1 MAFSPKRNVVCD
13 MVLIICG
20 YGGTG
25 RLEGFRCCHLGERFF
40 RGSSPRTFFGKS
52 RLACFYKRGSS
63 VTLRH
68 GFPRRVKT
76 EDNKIAAGIPAA
88 HICGYGGNG
97 RLGGFR

>member
-1 MAFSPKRNVVCD
+1 MAFSPKRKVVCD

-76 EDNKIAAGIPAA
+76 EDNKIATGSSAA
-88 HICGYGGNG
+88 YICGHDGIG
-97 RLGGFR
+97 RHARFR